1 MSYVCV
7 CACYVST
14 RDVVIY
20 YTWAGARRYL
30 NILNVQQFNYVR
42 FRIRLIRYSPP
53 PACLV
58 RVYILYIITLFIIFI
73 YLTRFKSPDRLSTY
87 MYRFIYRSDIG
98 NFMFFGDIGRIIR
111 YL

>member
-53 PACLV
+53 P
-58 RVYILYIITLFIIFI
+58 RVLCVCIFCTLLLYLLFSYI
-73 YLTRFKSPDRLSTY
+73 
-87 MYRFIYRSDIG
+87 
-98 NFMFFGDIGRIIR
+98 
-111 YL
+111 